1 MNILERAVGQKKV
14 VYQEIIP
21 DYYILNDSYG
31 DRVLEYLSGSV
42 KELEKV
48 WIFIDHV
55 VPSDSVETDEKQ
67 VKLRNFARTHKVH
80 FQEASGIAYPLLA
93 ENKLLPGQ
101 VVAGSGKHIS
111 SCGAFGCV
119 PVLMDEENL
128 ANAIMEGKLHQ
139 RESACFH
146 IRLKGNFSQGGDPW
160 SLAMK
165 LLEKKLSEETIL
177 LISIDAHTQ
186 FSVPDRRLFCAAL
199 SQKGFVPSVILPDDT
214 LYDNLEERG
223 RKVERRVYTAVYDQ
237 VVDLAEVRP
246 CVLEPEASQA
256 TLHSQIKPVEI
267 KSVFI
272 GGCMAG
278 SYADIKKTAEFM
290 KGRQIS
296 KNMRVLVVPNTQ
308 EVYLKAVNEGYVD
321 ILEDAGVMLMNP
333 HCSACWGK
341 AQGHIMNGEAAVTT
355 GYRNCSGCLGAEKGR
370 VYVVPLNTA
379 LECAVTGKLEGDHE

>member
-1 MNILERAVGQKKV
+1 MNILERAVDQKKI
-14 VYQEIIP
+14 VYPELIP
-21 DYYILNDSYG
+21 DYFILNDSYG
-31 DRVLEYLSGSV
+31 DRVLEHLSGSA
-42 KELEKV
+42 KALEKV

-80 FQEASGIAYPLLA
+80 FQEAAGIAYPLLA
-93 ENKLLPGQ
+93 ENQLVPGQ
-101 VVAGSGKHIS
+101 VVAGGGNHIS
-111 SCGAFGCV
+111 SCGALGCV
-119 PVLMDEENL
+119 PVLLDEESL
-128 ANAIMEGKLHQ
+128 AKAIMDGKLPQ
-139 RESACFH
+139 REAACFH
-146 IRLKGNFSQGGDPW
+146 ICLKGDFSQGGDPW

-165 LLEKKLSEETIL
+165 LLEKDFPDGAVLV
-177 LISIDAHTQ
+177 ISIDPHTS
-186 FSVPDRRLFCAAL
+186 FPVHDRLLLCAAL

-214 LYDNLEERG
+214 LYDYLEERG
-223 RKVERRVYTAVYDQ
+223 RKVERRAYTTAYDL

-256 TLHSQIKPVEI
+256 MLYSQVKPAEI
-267 KSVFI
+267 RSVFI

-290 KGRQIS
+290 KGRQVS

-341 AQGHIMNGEAAVTT
+341 AQGHIMNDEAAVTT

-370 VYVVPLNTA
+370 VYVVPLDTA